1 MSPEQRDEEMNGSL
15 SGLPAT
21 PDLGT
26 WSEKPL
32 TNIPQTSYLVAA
44 DVTFQ
49 SSSISLRPVLAASP
63 LSGTKTPLLQ
73 RCNRVQALPPML

>member
-1 MSPEQRDEEMNGSL
+1 MSLEQRDEEMNGSH

-32 TNIPQTSYLVAA
+32 TTIPLTSHLVAA

-49 SSSISLRPVLAASP
+49 NTA
-63 LSGTKTPLLQ
+63 
-73 RCNRVQALPPML
+73 ALPRRAPFPPPVR